1 MTDKKTPE
9 IIDEILGRVVEG
21 ESIVKICG
29 PDRSDLTPSTAAWY
43 KWLDGD
49 KDLVDRYTRACEAR
63 AEKLFEEILDI
74 SDDGTNDTISTEDG
88 ERLNAEHIQRSRL
101 RVDSRKWMLSKL
113 QPKKYGDR
121 IEQNHTSDDRSM
133 SPSRALT
140 ADEALAEMERRGI
153 PAPKID

>member
-9 IIDEILGRVVEG
+9 TIDEILARVTKG

-29 PDRSDLTPSTAAWY
+29 KDRDDFTPSTAAWY

-49 KDLVDRYTRACEAR
+49 KDLVDRYARACEAR
-63 AEKLFEEILDI
+63 AEYLFEQILDI
-74 SDDGTNDTISTEDG
+74 SDDGTNDMIGTEDG
-88 ERLNAEHIQRSRL
+88 ERINSDHIQRSKL
-101 RVDSRKWMLSKL
+101 RVDSRKWMLARL